1 MTDKELHNI
10 AERVI
15 QQAPPEE
22 LEEFKHLNKQERFNW
37 VIRQILKLEV

>member
-10 AERVI
+10 AEREI
-15 QQAPPEE
+15 QQATPEE
-22 LEEFKHLNKQERFNW
+22 LEEFKHLNKQESLNW